1 MKIESHHP
9 LFRAPQPGQE
19 PSAKVQGPTRGDAS
33 KTADPAVQTHLHRE
47 AAATDQ
53 DIDVANVEAIRD
65 AIRDGRLEVHA
76 DRIAD
81 GLIASVRDLL
91 EG

>member
-1 MKIESHHP
+1 M
-9 LFRAPQPGQE
+9 
-19 PSAKVQGPTRGDAS
+19 QGPSRGDPS
-33 KTADPAVQTHLHRE
+33 KTADPSVQTHLHPE
-47 AAATDQ
+47 TADTHQ

-81 GLIASVRDLL
+81 SLIASVRELL